1 MNIARRVSRCFVL
14 ALVVMGRAVAADPGH
29 VGYVPAP
36 ENLEAREWF
45 RDAKFGLFIHWGI
58 YSLEENG
65 EWVMHRTQI
74 PKIEYQKLAGQFY
87 PYAFDADEWCEI
99 AKAAGMKYITI
110 TSKHHDGF
118 AMYHSAVSDYDM
130 IDATPFKRDI
140 LKELAEACERHD
152 LKLFFYCSQL
162 DWQHEDYFPRGR
174 TGGFTARPESGD
186 WDAYIEYMETQLTEL
201 LSGYGP
207 IGGIWFD
214 GMWDRPEA
222 DWRLGRTYKLIHDLQ
237 PATLI
242 GSNHHVSLIPGEDF
256 QMFEKGLPGESPF
269 DKKARISDLPLE
281 ICDTINNSW
290 GYNRHD
296 HWLKKDRDLIHYL
309 VRGAGMN
316 ANLLLNVGP
325 KPDGTIAQGQ
335 VKKLKM
341 MGAWMEKWGHTIYG
355 TRMGPYRP
363 SGWGVSTVKDGQ
375 VYVHVLTMDRSIVLP
390 EIDHTV
396 VGARLLDGTAIEFE
410 VAETGTILHL
420 PVERPDPYDT
430 IIALDYE

>member
-1 MNIARRVSRCFVL
+1 M
-14 ALVVMGRAVAADPGH
+14 
-29 VGYVPAP
+29 
-36 ENLEAREWF
+36 
-45 RDAKFGLFIHWGI
+45 
-58 YSLEENG
+58 
-65 EWVMHRTQI
+65 
-74 PKIEYQKLAGQFY
+74 
-87 PYAFDADEWCEI
+87 
-99 AKAAGMKYITI
+99 
-110 TSKHHDGF
+110 
-118 AMYHSAVSDYDM
+118 
-130 IDATPFKRDI
+130 
-140 LKELAEACERHD
+140 
-152 LKLFFYCSQL
+152 
-162 DWQHEDYFPRGR
+162 
-174 TGGFTARPESGD
+174 ES
-186 WDAYIEYMETQLTEL
+186 QLTEL

-214 GMWDRPEA
+214 GMWDRLEA

-242 GSNHHVSLIPGEDF
+242 GSNHPVSLIPGEDF

-363 SGWGVSTVKDGQ
+363 SGWGGINSEGRSGICACADHGSF
-375 VYVHVLTMDRSIVLP
+375 HRPAGDRPHGRRSP
-390 EIDHTV
+390 P
-396 VGARLLDGTAIEFE
+396 VGRHRDR
-410 VAETGTILHL
+410 V
-420 PVERPDPYDT
+420 RSR
-430 IIALDYE
+430 